1 MQIVP
6 QAVDLLAVTVVD
18 TYFPYSSHKHTLS
31 SILQETIKVQMTYE
45 SLNFP
50 QQWNFN
56 SYIVSRSSWRLF

>member
-1 MQIVP
+1 MPIVP

-45 SLNFP
+45 NLHFP
-50 QQWNFN
+50 Q
-56 SYIVSRSSWRLF
+56 R